1 MVRFKFFVNCEGWKD
16 GGYANSCFAE
26 SKAHAKRIVKE
37 WNSNDPGRVKLLSVE
52 QITNKEFTDDF
63 IDEF

>member
-1 MVRFKFFVNCEGWKD
+1 MVAFKFFVNCEGWAN
-16 GGYANSCFAE
+16 GGYENKHFAKN
-26 SKAHAKRIVKE
+26 KAEAKRIVSE

-52 QITNKEFTDDF
+52 QITNKEFADDF